1 MVMWLCKKQFPFPV
15 ASFVIEHSLFVL
27 QYVFKTLAPRLAK
40 LLKDKQGE

>member
-1 MVMWLCKKQFPFPV
+1 
-15 ASFVIEHSLFVL
+15 LFIPLVVL